1 MLTDLSK
8 ATIVNIETGKNG
20 YNLNIIDKIISF
32 TKFSLKE
39 LSDENFEPADNL
51 RETLLELYLKN
62 DLFYSILSKKPEII
76 YAINNKILIGDFLED
91 PKEIREIR
99 SYLKTYGWDYNGA
112 SISIALKRKSNLIAI
127 MPHPSKKGTF
137 IYSKKK

>member
-1 MLTDLSK
+1 MICLFLFAPMSKLSRDIIGKNVRAIRKKMGISLLNFSMLTDLSK

-32 TKFSLKE
+32 TKVSLKE
-39 LSDENFEPADNL
+39 LSDEKFEPADNL

-62 DLFYSILSKKPEII
+62 DLFYSILNKKPEII

-99 SYLKTYGWDYNGA
+99 SYLKT
-112 SISIALKRKSNLIAI
+112 
-127 MPHPSKKGTF
+127 
-137 IYSKKK
+137 